1 MHMYICVYVL
11 CIYRSIGKSI
21 PTNERAHYLFVYT
34 FTILTPH
41 VHTHTDLEWKV
52 LYVGSAHDA
61 QYDQIL
67 DEILVGPVPVGLN
80 KFVLQADAPNVTQ
93 LVRQQQ
99 QQPPNNNRTMITSDD
114 ILGVTVV
121 LVTCSYKERE
131 FVRIGYYVNNEYQNP
146 FDDDITTSGNDMILD
161 GPTAAVDH
169 QDGPPLD
176 DDESP
181 TTTPLRPKMALDEID
196 FSRVQ
201 RHILAD
207 KPRVTK
213 FPISWNTTGS
223 TNDDEMAKM
232 VLPKETVAA
241 MSNTTPSTTATLDD
255 DDDDERRMEC

>member
-1 MHMYICVYVL
+1 
-11 CIYRSIGKSI
+11 
-21 PTNERAHYLFVYT
+21 
-34 FTILTPH
+34 
-41 VHTHTDLEWKV
+41 
-52 LYVGSAHDA
+52 
-61 QYDQIL
+61 
-67 DEILVGPVPVGLN
+67 
-80 KFVLQADAPNVTQ
+80 
-93 LVRQQQ
+93 
-99 QQPPNNNRTMITSDD
+99 MITSDD

-131 FVRIGYYVNNEYQNP
+131 FVRIGYYVNNEYQ
-146 FDDDITTSGNDMILD
+146 FDDTTPTSGNDTTAMILD

-213 FPISWNTTGS
+213 FPISWNTS

-255 DDDDERRMEC
+255 DDERRMEC

>member
-1 MHMYICVYVL
+1 MYVL
-11 CIYRSIGKSI
+11 CMYVCIDRSIGKSI
-21 PTNERAHYLFVYT
+21 PPTNEPTTDLYIHSPFSPHIYT
-34 FTILTPH
+34 HTFLSFL
-41 VHTHTDLEWKV
+41 HTHTDLEWKV

-93 LVRQQQ
+93 LLVRQQ

-131 FVRIGYYVNNEYQNP
+131 FVRIGYYVNNEYQ
-146 FDDDITTSGNDMILD
+146 FDDTTPTSGNDTTAMILD
-161 GPTAAVDH
+161 GPTAA
-169 QDGPPLD
+169 PPL

-255 DDDDERRMEC
+255 DDERRMEC

>member
-1 MHMYICVYVL
+1 
-11 CIYRSIGKSI
+11 
-21 PTNERAHYLFVYT
+21 
-34 FTILTPH
+34 
-41 VHTHTDLEWKV
+41 
-52 LYVGSAHDA
+52 
-61 QYDQIL
+61 
-67 DEILVGPVPVGLN
+67 
-80 KFVLQADAPNVTQ
+80 
-93 LVRQQQ
+93 
-99 QQPPNNNRTMITSDD
+99 MITSDD

-131 FVRIGYYVNNEYQNP
+131 FVRIGYYVNNEYQ
-146 FDDDITTSGNDMILD
+146 FDDTTPTSGNDTTAMILD
-161 GPTAAVDH
+161 GPTAA
-169 QDGPPLD
+169 PPLD
-176 DDESP
+176 DDDESP
-181 TTTPLRPKMALDEID
+181 TPLRPKMALDEID

-255 DDDDERRMEC
+255 DDERRMEC